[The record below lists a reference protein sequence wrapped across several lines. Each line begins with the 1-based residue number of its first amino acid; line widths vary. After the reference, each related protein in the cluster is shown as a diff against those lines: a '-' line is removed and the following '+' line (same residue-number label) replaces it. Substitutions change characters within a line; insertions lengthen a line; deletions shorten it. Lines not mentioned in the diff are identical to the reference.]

1 MRNAV
6 YVLQEIIFTNLLI
19 VPVRSL
25 YAQFEASCA
34 IDYEPEHAFVDV
46 RPITRDI

>member
-1 MRNAV
+1 MRKRC
-6 YVLQEIIFTNLLI
+6 VLENYIYESAE
-19 VPVRSL
+19 VPGRSL

-34 IDYEPEHAFVDV
+34 IEYEPEHAFVDV